1 MVESLTTNR
10 NMRSL
15 LLNSLIIGIILG
27 QVYSNQRPNIIFIMA
42 DDMGFGD
49 VSALNAKSQIQTPN
63 LDRLSR
69 EGMTFTDAHSPSAV
83 CTPTRYGVMTGRYC
97 WRSKL
102 KSGVL
107 NGYGTP
113 LIEAGR
119 ITVGSFLTDSGYATA
134 CVGKWHLGLGFV
146 RKENSNNK
154 QDFDYSKR
162 LTDGAHTRGFGF
174 SFIIPASLDF
184 PPYVYIKNGSV
195 TAVPDRTQPGVSF
208 PGFLRK
214 GPIGADFFMEN
225 ALDHLVD
232 QAVVFLRSRKGG
244 DGKPFFLYLPLTS
257 PHKPVL
263 PHPRF
268 RGSTKLGVYGDF
280 IFQTDA
286 MVGKV
291 LSALDEGD
299 LSKNTLILFTSDNGS
314 FMYNRPGAPDH
325 LDDSTVQ
332 AYRPENHTSNGIL
345 RGTKADVWEA
355 GHRVPFFARWPK
367 KIKAGSKCS
376 QTITHTD
383 LFATCA
389 EIAGA
394 ELPEKGAEDSFSWVP
409 LFEGKPDQFE
419 RAPVINHSANGTFAI
434 RDGEWKLVLGNGS
447 GGRERPR
454 GKPFGKPYQL
464 YDLKNDP
471 GEKKN
476 LAAKYP
482 EIVSRMTKRC
492 EAIRVGGRSR

>member
-1 MVESLTTNR
+1 
-10 NMRSL
+10 
-15 LLNSLIIGIILG
+15 
-27 QVYSNQRPNIIFIMA
+27 
-42 DDMGFGD
+42 
-49 VSALNAKSQIQTPN
+49 
-63 LDRLSR
+63 
-69 EGMTFTDAHSPSAV
+69 
-83 CTPTRYGVMTGRYC
+83 
-97 WRSKL
+97 
-102 KSGVL
+102 
-107 NGYGTP
+107 
-113 LIEAGR
+113 
-119 ITVGSFLTDSGYATA
+119 
-134 CVGKWHLGLGFV
+134 
-146 RKENSNNK
+146 
-154 QDFDYSKR
+154 
-162 LTDGAHTRGFGF
+162 
-174 SFIIPASLDF
+174 
-184 PPYVYIKNGSV
+184 
-195 TAVPDRTQPGVSF
+195 
-208 PGFLRK
+208 
-214 GPIGADFFMEN
+214 
-225 ALDHLVD
+225 
-232 QAVVFLRSRKGG
+232 
-244 DGKPFFLYLPLTS
+244 
-257 PHKPVL
+257 
-263 PHPRF
+263 
-268 RGSTKLGVYGDF
+268 
-280 IFQTDA
+280 

-389 EIAGA
+389 ELAGA

-409 LFEGKPDQFE
+409 LFEGKSDQFE

-434 RDGEWKLVLGNGS
+434 RDGEWKLILGNGS
-447 GGRERPR
+447 GGREKPR

-476 LAAKYP
+476 LATKYP
-482 EIVSRMTKRC
+482 EIVSRLTKRC

>member
-1 MVESLTTNR
+1 
-10 NMRSL
+10 MRSFL
-15 LLNSLIIGIILG
+15 LHFIIGMTLCSAHAA
-27 QVYSNQRPNIIFIMA
+27 QKPNIIFIMA
-42 DDMGFGD
+42 DDMGSGD
-49 VSALNAKSQIQTPN
+49 VRSLNSKSRIPTPN

-97 WRSKL
+97 WRSRM

-113 LIEAGR
+113 LIEPGR
-119 ITVGSFLTDSGYATA
+119 ITVGSFLNDNGYATA

-154 QDFDYSKR
+154 QDFDYSKP
-162 LTDGAHTRGFGF
+162 LTDGAHTHGFNF

-184 PPYVYIKNGSV
+184 PPYVYIKNGTV
-195 TAVPDRTQPGVSF
+195 TAVPDRVQPAVSF
-208 PGFLRK
+208 PGFLRE

-225 ALDHLVD
+225 ALEHLVD
-232 QAVVFLRSRKGG
+232 QAVGFLSSRKGS
-244 DGKPFFLYLPLTS
+244 DEKPFFLYLPLTS

-263 PHPRF
+263 PHPRY
-268 RGSTKLGVYGDF
+268 RGSTKLGTYGDF

-291 LSALDEGD
+291 LRALDEEG
-299 LSKNTLILFTSDNGS
+299 LSKDTLIFFTSDNGS
-314 FMYNRPGAPDH
+314 FMYNRSGDPDH
-325 LDDSTVQ
+325 LDDATVQ
-332 AYRPENHTSNGIL
+332 AYRPENHTSNGAL

-355 GHRVPFFARWPK
+355 GHRVPFFARWPE
-367 KIKAGSKCS
+367 KIEAGSKCS
-376 QTITHTD
+376 NTITHTD

-389 EIAGA
+389 ELAGA
-394 ELPEKGAEDSFSWVP
+394 KLPDKAAEDSFSWVP
-409 LFEGKPDQFE
+409 LFQGKFDQFK

-447 GGRERPR
+447 GGREKPR

-464 YDLKNDP
+464 YDLKNDL
-471 GEKKN
+471 GEKKD

-482 EIVSRMTKRC
+482 EIVNRLTDRC
-492 EAIRVGGRSR
+492 EAIRAGGRSR